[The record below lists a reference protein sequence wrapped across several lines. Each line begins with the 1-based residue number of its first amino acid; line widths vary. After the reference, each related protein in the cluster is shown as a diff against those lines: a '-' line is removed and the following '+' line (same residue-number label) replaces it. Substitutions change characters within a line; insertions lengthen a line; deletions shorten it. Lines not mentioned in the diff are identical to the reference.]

1 MGTREFWDRGAK
13 PVNKSPGLMN
23 IILILLD
30 GIGDRSYQ
38 ILNYRTPLQAA
49 HTPNLDRLARLG
61 SNGLFHAASP
71 GQCLPSEIA
80 HHLLLGY
87 DLETFP
93 GRGLLEAV
101 GEGVAFDDSDVLC
114 LAHLAGVTWK
124 EGVPILT
131 QGRRDIARAMQ
142 ETGQLFAAVTS
153 YESHGIRFRL
163 EQTHHND
170 AILRM
175 SGRVSPHVSDATP
188 FVTGRAIARIWP
200 LRDNPEPEHAARTAK
215 ALNDY
220 LTRAHKV
227 LSNHEINRLRTEKNL
242 PPVNFLATHRCGRRI
257 VQEPFRERWGLT
269 GMLIASGSVFGG
281 LAHELGLTFVLAK
294 DTDKPD
300 KDLRERID
308 LALTDSSHD
317 LIHVH
322 TKVPDDAAHTG
333 DPKKKEAAITALDRG
348 LDALVKALETREDLL
363 VVITADHSTPSI
375 STLIHSGEPV
385 PVTLV
390 GPTVRR
396 DDVDAFDEVS
406 AAGGCLGLL
415 RGRELM
421 LTILNHADRSAFLGH
436 RLEERER
443 HYVPETYAPFKLT
456 D

>member
-1 MGTREFWDRGAK
+1 
-13 PVNKSPGLMN
+13 MN

-30 GIGDRSYQ
+30 GLGDRSYR

-71 GQCLPSEIA
+71 GQCLPSETA
-80 HHLLLGY
+80 HYLLFGN

-101 GEGVAFDDSDVLC
+101 GEGVKFDDSDVLC
-114 LAHLAGVTWK
+114 LAHLAGVSWQN
-124 EGVPILT
+124 GVPILT
-131 QGRRDIARAMQ
+131 QGRRDIARTVQ

-153 YESHGIRFRL
+153 YDAHGIRFRL
-163 EQTHHND
+163 QQTHHND

-175 SGRVSPHVSDATP
+175 SGRVSPHVSDSTP
-188 FVTGRAIARIWP
+188 FVTGRPIARIWP
-200 LRDNPEPEHAARTAK
+200 LRDNPEPKHAARTAK
-215 ALNDY
+215 ALNNY
-220 LTRAHKV
+220 LTHAHKV
-227 LSNHEINRLRTEKNL
+227 LSNHEINKLRAEENL

-257 VQEPFRERWGLT
+257 VQEPFHERWGLT

-281 LAHELGLTFVLAK
+281 LAHELGLTFVRAK
-294 DTDKPD
+294 DTDKAD

-317 LIHVH
+317 FIHVH

-333 DPKKKEAAITALDRG
+333 DPKNKQAAITALDLG
-348 LDALVKALETREDLL
+348 LDKLVKALETRDDLL

-375 STLIHSGEPV
+375 SPLIHSGEPV
-385 PVTLV
+385 PVAMV

-396 DDVDAFDEVS
+396 DAVDSFDEVS
-406 AAGGCLGLL
+406 AARGCLGLL

-421 LTILNHADRSAFLGH
+421 LTILNHADRSSLLGH
-436 RLEERER
+436 RLGENEKP
-443 HYVPETYAPFKLT
+443 YVPETYEPFKLT

>member
-1 MGTREFWDRGAK
+1 MKT
-13 PVNKSPGLMN
+13 
-23 IILILLD
+23 ILVLLD
-30 GIGDRSYQ
+30 GLGDRSYEV
-38 ILNYRTPLQAA
+38 LKYRTPLQAA

-71 GQCLPSEIA
+71 GHCLPSETA
-80 HHLLLGY
+80 HYLLFGY
-87 DLETFP
+87 DLKSFP

-101 GEGVAFDDSDVLC
+101 GDGVEFDDSDVLC

-131 QGRRDIARAMQ
+131 QGRRDIARAVQ

-153 YESHGIRFRL
+153 YEAHGIRFCL
-163 EQTHHND
+163 QQTHHND

-175 SGRVSPHVSDATP
+175 SGGVSPHVSDSTP

-200 LRDNPEPEHAARTAK
+200 LRDNPEPEDAERTAK
-215 ALNDY
+215 VLNDY
-220 LTRAHKV
+220 LTHAHKV
-227 LSNHEINRLRTEKNL
+227 LSNHKINRLRAQENL

-257 VQEPFRERWGLT
+257 VQEPFHERWGLT

-281 LAHELGLTFVLAK
+281 LAHELGLSFIRAK
-294 DTDKPD
+294 DTDQAD
-300 KDLRERID
+300 KDLRDRMD

-317 LIHVH
+317 FIHVH
-322 TKVPDDAAHTG
+322 TKVPDDASHTG

-348 LDALVKALETREDLL
+348 LEELVKALETRDDLL

-375 STLIHSGEPV
+375 SPLIHSGEPV
-385 PVTLV
+385 PITLV

-396 DDVDAFDEVS
+396 DDVNAFDEVS
-406 AAGGCLGLL
+406 AAGGSLGLL

-421 LTILNHADRSAFLGH
+421 LTILNHADRSALLGH
-436 RLEERER
+436 RLEESER
-443 HYVPETYAPFKLT
+443 PYVPRSYEPFKLT